1 MINELNYHDNY
12 CNCASHKH
20 CLTEVTRWEMINSGK
35 TKSPDRFL
43 KSKNYS
49 PKDFKNVDFED
60 LFVND
65 TFTWSTR
72 VYGEEHY
79 IVTISF
85 EGPFD
90 YLKDTLKG
98 MRGKNRYKR
107 ITVDLLAK
115 ALSVCLDTEDLFVDC
130 SCPDFCLTEDTE
142 IKLLNGEVLPIK
154 DILTKFNNNEELWVY
169 STDENGDFKPG
180 KVTDVWVS
188 GQTKELIKVTLDNG
202 KEITT
207 TPTHRYMLRDGGYIP
222 ANELSVG
229 QSLMP
234 LYFSYH
240 NGYESV
246 KLNSKPKSF
255 VSVYKTIANELLQ
268 NEIAEAKI
276 RSNEDIIAIH
286 HKDFNK
292 LNNYPSNLSPMGKL
306 EHWYYHCKHTKDN
319 PEQLNKFIKAGQDYW
334 RTPDGRQQK
343 SQEMARTMR
352 KYWDSMSDEDR
363 AEHNI
368 HSHLWQKTEDGHT
381 KLSNAKKKYWAELD
395 IDTKKARGKI
405 FSDLVNSG
413 NKSSERIKNYW
424 NSMTPEEYQAKCKR
438 MREIAKAHPITV
450 TENMRKVRSEN
461 GKKIGPSNLN
471 KLRLKQINTILQLLI
486 DNKVIINEENYE
498 KFRPSGYPHYYI
510 AVQLGALEKYNHKV
524 KSIEH
529 IVLEKSAN
537 VYDLTV
543 DNYNNFYVNAGI
555 ILHNCYRFAYWA
567 TQADCKYGTPQNRAP
582 TVRNVKNNKGYVCKH
597 ILAILYGKRWVQ
609 SAARAWYEYVQ
620 ANPELS
626 EYYIWGEP
634 KIRNN
639 NNNNNKNNSNNLNN
653 SDDYDDDYY
662 DEDEVE
668 LPWAH

>member
-1 MINELNYHDNY
+1 MINKFNYNNSHCD
-12 CNCASHKH
+12 CEEHKH

-107 ITVDLLAK
+107 ITVNLLAK

-142 IKLLNGEVLPIK
+142 IKLLNGEALPIK

-207 TPTHRYMLRDGGYIP
+207 TPTHRYMLRDGSYLP

-229 QSLMP
+229 QSLMS
-234 LYFSYH
+234 LYFTNCYD
-240 NGYESV
+240 NELV
-246 KLNSKPKSF
+246 KLNSMPNMF
-255 VSVYKTIANELLQ
+255 TDVLGTI
-268 NEIAEAKI
+268 I
-276 RSNEDIIAIH
+276 
-286 HKDFNK
+286 
-292 LNNYPSNLSPMGKL
+292 
-306 EHWYYHCKHTKDN
+306 
-319 PEQLNKFIKAGQDYW
+319 
-334 RTPDGRQQK
+334 
-343 SQEMARTMR
+343 
-352 KYWDSMSDEDR
+352 
-363 AEHNI
+363 
-368 HSHLWQKTEDGHT
+368 
-381 KLSNAKKKYWAELD
+381 D
-395 IDTKKARGKI
+395 IDTNE
-405 FSDLVNSG
+405 L
-413 NKSSERIKNYW
+413 NY
-424 NSMTPEEYQAKCKR
+424 
-438 MREIAKAHPITV
+438 
-450 TENMRKVRSEN
+450 
-461 GKKIGPSNLN
+461 
-471 KLRLKQINTILQLLI
+471 
-486 DNKVIINEENYE
+486 
-498 KFRPSGYPHYYI
+498 
-510 AVQLGALEKYNHKV
+510 KV

-529 IVLEKSAN
+529 IVLEEPVN

-543 DNYNNFYVNAGI
+543 DKYNNFYVNAGV

-634 KIRNN
+634 KKR
-639 NNNNNKNNSNNLNN
+639 NNNNNKNNSNNSNN

>member
-1 MINELNYHDNY
+1 MINKLNYHDNY

-130 SCPDFCLTEDTE
+130 SCPDFL
-142 IKLLNGEVLPIK
+142 
-154 DILTKFNNNEELWVY
+154 
-169 STDENGDFKPG
+169 
-180 KVTDVWVS
+180 
-188 GQTKELIKVTLDNG
+188 
-202 KEITT
+202 
-207 TPTHRYMLRDGGYIP
+207 
-222 ANELSVG
+222 
-229 QSLMP
+229 
-234 LYFSYH
+234 
-240 NGYESV
+240 
-246 KLNSKPKSF
+246 
-255 VSVYKTIANELLQ
+255 
-268 NEIAEAKI
+268 
-276 RSNEDIIAIH
+276 
-286 HKDFNK
+286 
-292 LNNYPSNLSPMGKL
+292 
-306 EHWYYHCKHTKDN
+306 
-319 PEQLNKFIKAGQDYW
+319 
-334 RTPDGRQQK
+334 
-343 SQEMARTMR
+343 
-352 KYWDSMSDEDR
+352 
-363 AEHNI
+363 
-368 HSHLWQKTEDGHT
+368 
-381 KLSNAKKKYWAELD
+381 
-395 IDTKKARGKI
+395 
-405 FSDLVNSG
+405 
-413 NKSSERIKNYW
+413 
-424 NSMTPEEYQAKCKR
+424 
-438 MREIAKAHPITV
+438 
-450 TENMRKVRSEN
+450 
-461 GKKIGPSNLN
+461 
-471 KLRLKQINTILQLLI
+471 
-486 DNKVIINEENYE
+486 
-498 KFRPSGYPHYYI
+498 
-510 AVQLGALEKYNHKV
+510 
-524 KSIEH
+524 
-529 IVLEKSAN
+529 
-537 VYDLTV
+537 
-543 DNYNNFYVNAGI
+543 
-555 ILHNCYRFAYWA
+555 YRFSFWA
-567 TQADCKYGTPQNRAP
+567 TQADCKYGTPQLRAP

-634 KIRNN
+634 KKR